1 MEDTAIKRIFSL
13 ILILSI
19 VGCKTTHLPEVST
32 KLEPV
37 FKEHEYIY
45 KKQHVWKDVQWE
57 YKYSRKVID
66 SIFTE
71 YNLQDSE
78 DFFIITSVDD
88 LANYS
93 LEIKSIDKEK
103 HLKFYENDNT
113 IINTQVNLSYN
124 TFFKELV
131 EGDFIEFVDSKTQEE
146 LSDCSRKSGMVNSE
160 MILFTHYDRGMI
172 SVKRF
177 ETCNY
182 AEYYN
187 WEIPKE
193 DI

>member
-1 MEDTAIKRIFSL
+1 MEDTIIAIKKIGCLAVVAVFFS
-13 ILILSI
+13 
-19 VGCKTTHLPEVST
+19 CKTVEQPAVSN

-93 LEIKSIDKEK
+93 LEIKRSEEHTSELQSRENLVCRLLLEK
-103 HLKFYENDNT
+103 
-113 IINTQVNLSYN
+113 
-124 TFFKELV
+124 
-131 EGDFIEFVDSKTQEE
+131 
-146 LSDCSRKSGMVNSE
+146 
-160 MILFTHYDRGMI
+160 
-172 SVKRF
+172 
-177 ETCNY
+177 
-182 AEYYN
+182 
-187 WEIPKE
+187 
-193 DI
+193 